1 MKENRFSF
9 LLLTGVTGRRALL
22 GISAILAAM
31 TLAGCT
37 DSDDNPVAESTNP
50 IEEVEYLAPEDP
62 LGDFMAN
69 FFTTD
74 EEGNTVQVG
83 GESLDEADPTVL
95 SIGVASLEEAELMFR
110 TFVTDTIHLESYVEG
125 NITYSPVSRNGEQQ
139 GEIYF
144 TAGGDGCIA
153 RVTFSDD
160 IPQENVSEIRFIDE
174 KLWPNNATES
184 PFVAGTEYVMLR
196 AYRSKTDKWFKFLME
211 TREAVAAG
219 IHPKTATSVP
229 MLCVHAG
236 GQGKSAIFLRYKFV
250 MDNEYDYDYVTYT
263 SKFPYANTEDP
274 KQLGYGM
281 WVNGLYGWTDNW
293 SIFRLANLEERFTE
307 DKDLGLPT
315 ANQFEQIHAYLEE
328 LGGLQTV
335 LKSYEGTAR
344 DWHDL
349 QYFQKFWTAG
359 YKYEPNWALTGYVE
373 KQRAYDLINGTNL
386 GYLECPFEL
395 ALASQYIFMPT
406 MAFHLMDRY
415 HALRKRDDYQRDDES
430 EYDII
435 QNIKPSTAK
444 GVMSV
449 RSTTGIMFGYYIF
462 L

>member
-1 MKENRFSF
+1 MKKNRFSF

-22 GISAILAAM
+22 GISAVLAAM

-37 DSDDNPVAESTNP
+37 DSDDNPVAEPTNP

-219 IHPKTATSVP
+219 IHPKAATSVP

-236 GQGKSAIFLRYKFV
+236 GQGKSAIFL
-250 MDNEYDYDYVTYT
+250 T
-263 SKFPYANTEDP
+263 
-274 KQLGYGM
+274 QL
-281 WVNGLYGWTDNW
+281 
-293 SIFRLANLEERFTE
+293 
-307 DKDLGLPT
+307 
-315 ANQFEQIHAYLEE
+315 
-328 LGGLQTV
+328 
-335 LKSYEGTAR
+335 
-344 DWHDL
+344 
-349 QYFQKFWTAG
+349 
-359 YKYEPNWALTGYVE
+359 
-373 KQRAYDLINGTNL
+373 
-386 GYLECPFEL
+386 
-395 ALASQYIFMPT
+395 
-406 MAFHLMDRY
+406 
-415 HALRKRDDYQRDDES
+415 
-430 EYDII
+430 
-435 QNIKPSTAK
+435 
-444 GVMSV
+444 
-449 RSTTGIMFGYYIF
+449 
-462 L
+462 

>member
-1 MKENRFSF
+1 MMKTRKSHF
-9 LLLTGVTGRRALL
+9 LLLASAML
-22 GISAILAAM
+22 GAM
-31 TLAGCT
+31 SLTSC
-37 DSDDNPVAESTNP
+37 SVDDNPVIEPTNP
-50 IEEVEYLAPEDP
+50 IEEVVYLAPEDP

-74 EEGNTVQVG
+74 EEGNTVPVC

-110 TFVTDTIHLESYVEG
+110 TFATDTIHLESYVEG

-144 TAGGDGCIA
+144 TAGDDDCIA

-160 IPQENVSEIRFIDE
+160 IPQDEVSEIRFIDE

-219 IHPKTATSVP
+219 IHPEAAKSVP

-236 GQGKSAIFLRYKFV
+236 GQGKQAIFLRYK
-250 MDNEYDYDYVTYT
+250 YVIANDFKYAKLTYT
-263 SKFPYANTEDP
+263 SETRYEYAEN
-274 KQLGYGM
+274 QWGYGM
-281 WVNGLYGWTDNW
+281 WIYKPLYETTDNY
-293 SIFRLANLEERFTE
+293 SVFRLSYLEEGFTE
-307 DKDLGLPT
+307 DKELGLPT
-315 ANQFEQIHAYLEE
+315 HNQFKQMHAYLEE
-328 LGGLQTV
+328 LGGLHAV
-335 LKSYEGTAR
+335 LKSVGDTN
-344 DWHDL
+344 D
-349 QYFQKFWTAG
+349 FWFSLSDFKKLWAAG
-359 YKYEPNWALTGYVE
+359 YQKEYDSNYLANSRCIDT
-373 KQRAYDLINGTNL
+373 QRAYDLVNGTDL
-386 GYLECPFEL
+386 GYLECPKEL
-395 ALASQYIFMPT
+395 ALVSQYIHMPP
-406 MAFHLMDRY
+406 MAFHMVDKY
-415 HALRKRDDYQRDDES
+415 HALRTRDDYQRDDES

-435 QNIKPSTAK
+435 QDIKPSTAK
-444 GVMSV
+444 GVMSA
-449 RSTTGIMFGYYIF
+449 RSTTGIVFGSIII